1 MVNQNQ
7 HFHQDQTIVNLDP
20 HIVQL
25 NQTIV
30 NIDQHIIQLDQT
42 ILNLDQHI
50 IQLDQTIVNLRQHI
64 DQTIANMSLSQINMK
79 IIGIFIPM
87 DQDTQDKI
95 TEEQDLLD
103 LLDLQFIHGKN
114 LCRAGQFPFRINKH
128 SEDDKSLMKV
138 HCTLDHMLSKKHM

>member
-1 MVNQNQ
+1 MVNRNQ

-30 NIDQHIIQLDQT
+30 NLDQHIIQLDQT

-50 IQLDQTIVNLRQHI
+50 IQLDQTILNQDKHIIYPVQTIVNLRQHI
-64 DQTIANMSLSQINMK
+64 DQTIANMSLSQINMT
-79 IIGIFIPM
+79 IIGLFIPM

-103 LLDLQFIHGKN
+103 LQLIHGKD
-114 LCRAGQFPFRINKH
+114 LCRAGQFPFRKNKH
-128 SEDDKSLMKV
+128 
-138 HCTLDHMLSKKHM
+138 